1 MESKPQSEK
10 PLIFEMV
17 EKTSNVNDFVLRP
30 VTGSEAFRRFNVFL
44 GPALNKSNNLRGMVV
59 NARMR
64 SIYKLSGNVGE
75 KLAVVSALIE
85 VAKEYSKIQTVYNS
99 ENSNLDKTSHIT
111 LLTSAA
117 VLRGVTSIVP
127 TAVHYTLL
135 SAEGYAMLLSL
146 LTGNQSGNALA
157 AKLDAADQKV
167 TEIHS
172 QQWNGEVWYKV
183 ITGTVH

>member
-30 VTGSEAFRRFNVFL
+30 VTGSEAFRRFNVFP

-75 KLAVVSALIE
+75 KLA
-85 VAKEYSKIQTVYNS
+85 
-99 ENSNLDKTSHIT
+99 
-111 LLTSAA
+111 
-117 VLRGVTSIVP
+117 
-127 TAVHYTLL
+127 
-135 SAEGYAMLLSL
+135 
-146 LTGNQSGNALA
+146 
-157 AKLDAADQKV
+157 
-167 TEIHS
+167 
-172 QQWNGEVWYKV
+172 
-183 ITGTVH
+183 